1 MYTVLTRWDHKR
13 CWCDLFIII
22 FRCTNGYKEIKLIG
36 GKGLVDN
43 HIDHLIELVA
53 TNKIVLDDIVT
64 HKVPLK
70 EASKMYDI
78 FNIKEDNCVKVILQ
92 PWI

>member
-1 MYTVLTRWDHKR
+1 MHTVLTRWDHNR

-22 FRCTNGYKEIKLIG
+22 FRCTNDYKGIKLIG
-36 GKGLVDN
+36 RKALVDN
-43 HIDHLIELVA
+43 HIDYLIELVA
-53 TNKIVLDDIVT
+53 TNKVVLNDIIK

-70 EASKMYDI
+70 EASKCMI
-78 FNIKEDNCVKVILQ
+78 FLIIKEDNCVKVILQ